1 MLHGSPV
8 SFSIEV
14 PFHAPSKLSLMLI
27 DAGMRGKNG
36 RPKAAICLWG
46 EDKPRA
52 MRGAIRPDD
61 RYARQQ
67 IAGFATG

>member
-1 MLHGSPV
+1 
-8 SFSIEV
+8 
-14 PFHAPSKLSLMLI
+14 MLI